1 MQGFASGQEIQ
12 YRAKVSGIGDV
23 EFQTADRLPLAEPRK
38 LIFVHPWI
46 RELRDPLDGFTWG
59 STVED
64 DVESDAESEFCSAP
78 SSPLSAPPTI
88 AMDEYTRALRLI
100 VRLQQ
105 PFHALLL
112 QQQPNGEFK
121 RVAAEH
127 EIVIPGLKR
136 PDIFAGDMHADV
148 VEIL

>member
-1 MQGFASGQEIQ
+1 ENH

-23 EFQTADRLPLAEPRK
+23 TFQTSDTLPLAEPRK

-46 RELRDPLDGFTWG
+46 RELCDPLEGFPWG
-59 STVED
+59 STVD
-64 DVESDAESEFCSAP
+64 DDDGSDTDTEP
-78 SSPLSAPPTI
+78 TSPLPVLPTT
-88 AMDEYTRALRLI
+88 AMDGYTRALRLI

-112 QQQPNGEFK
+112 EQQPNGEFK

-127 EIVIPGLKR
+127 EIVIPGIKR
-136 PDIFAGDMHADV
+136 PHTFSRDIRTGV
-148 VEIL
+148 VDIL

>member
-1 MQGFASGQEIQ
+1 MQGFASGQEIH
-12 YRAKVSGIGDV
+12 YRARVSGIGDV

-46 RELRDPLDGFTWG
+46 RELRDPLDGFTLG

-64 DVESDAESEFCSAP
+64 DEESDTESEAWY
-78 SSPLSAPPTI
+78 APPAA
-88 AMDEYTRALRLI
+88 AMDEYTRALRLV

-105 PFHALLL
+105 PFHALVL

-127 EIVIPGLKR
+127 EIIVSGVKR
-136 PDIFAGDMHADV
+136 PDKFAEDIRAEF